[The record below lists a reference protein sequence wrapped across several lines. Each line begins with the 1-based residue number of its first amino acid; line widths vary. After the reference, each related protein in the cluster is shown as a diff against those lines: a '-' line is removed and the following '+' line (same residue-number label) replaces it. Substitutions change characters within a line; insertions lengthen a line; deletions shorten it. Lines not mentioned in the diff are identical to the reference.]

1 MKTAIALLF
10 CFLWPLAQLS
20 ALAGDEPRPVYTL
33 RSQRK
38 PGQVDKIVTLLEV
51 GGEFK
56 EGVGGKERRISHD
69 RHRQPHLPR
78 NDAQGRRRPAAG
90 GAYYEKADSSVKF
103 REGAHAP
110 SLAEARRL
118 VGVAVNPPGITLFG
132 LREPLT
138 RDELEI
144 IDILGNSLLLDRLLP
159 ERPVAVGDSWKPADN
174 VAAALLGL
182 DAATHCDVQCVLKEV
197 TKTVARVEFSGGIE
211 GSVNDTT
218 TRIKL
223 KGKYR
228 FDRRT
233 GRIDWFALVT
243 REDRCLSQ
251 VAAGF
256 DVTVRFQ
263 MTIAP
268 ERTPPQLAQE
278 NLAALTPSR
287 PPKQVGSATSRPAT
301 AGASPTT
308 AAGISTATS
317 AKKPSLN

>member
-56 EGVGGKERRISHD
+56 EGVGGKERRSPMTGIDSLTYHEMTLKADAD
-69 RHRQPHLPR
+69 RPR
-78 NDAQGRRRPAAG
+78 AVR
-90 GAYYEKADSSVKF
+90 YYEKADSSVKF

-278 NLAALTPSR
+278 NLAARCRADHRS
-287 PPKQVGSATSRPAT
+287 KSAR
-301 AGASPTT
+301 
-308 AAGISTATS
+308 
-317 AKKPSLN
+317 L